1 MAERSGPEPAGA
13 AGVGGAAPGCEL
25 CAARPLTPWFHAD
38 DTCWV
43 AECLICRT
51 PMVVWRRHGA
61 DPPTEVR
68 EHMLARLSEVAADRL
83 GEGGFRIDG
92 VMRRIPDHFHAHAR
106 DPNWAGFA
114 WGRGPSG

>member
-1 MAERSGPEPAGA
+1 MAEQAGPGPAGA
-13 AGVGGAAPGCEL
+13 PEAGAEAGGAVPGCEL

-61 DPPTEVR
+61 DPSPEER
-68 EHMLARLSEVAADRL
+68 EHMLARLSEVAAVRL
-83 GEGGFRIDG
+83 GEDAFRIDG
-92 VMRRIPDHFHAHAR
+92 KMRRIPDHFHAHAR

-114 WGRGPSG
+114 WG

>member
-1 MAERSGPEPAGA
+1 MTPSVTERTARVNGIELHLAEAGP
-13 AGVGGAAPGCEL
+13 
-25 CAARPLTPWFHAD
+25 AD
-38 DTCWV
+38 G
-43 AECLICRT
+43 
-51 PMVVWRRHGA
+51 PPVVLLHGFPDSWKLWRHQ
-61 DPPTEVR
+61 
-68 EHMLARLSEVAADRL
+68 VAADHL

>member
-1 MAERSGPEPAGA
+1 MGPETAGDPEAAGA
-13 AGVGGAAPGCEL
+13 GAGGAVPGCEL

-61 DPPTEVR
+61 EPPADER

-83 GEGGFRIDG
+83 GADAFRIDG

-106 DPNWAGFA
+106 DPAWPGFA
-114 WGRGPSG
+114 WG